1 MKIKCL
7 LMTALILAAGS
18 IGFAQSK
25 TMEIKVYLVAYG
37 DNGKT
42 GEKFGCEDSLVPV
55 TRTIKATPA
64 PLKSAIEELLAM
76 PFKYSETLSNHWGEQ
91 DLKLKSISIKKGTAT
106 INFTGQ
112 GPAVA
117 GICDE
122 PRIVRQITATAMQF
136 PTVKKVKVFVNKQA
150 LEKVIS

>member
-7 LMTALILAAGS
+7 FLTAILLVISS

-25 TMEIKVYLVAYG
+25 TTKIKVYLVAYG

-55 TRTIKATPA
+55 TRTIKATRE
-64 PLKSAIEELLAM
+64 PLKAAIKELLAI
-76 PFKYSETLSNHWGEQ
+76 PFEYNDKLSNHWGERGI
-91 DLKLKSISIKKGTAT
+91 KVKSVSIKKGTAT
-106 INFTGQ
+106 INLIGS
-112 GPAVA
+112 PAVA

-122 PRIVRQITATAMQF
+122 PRIMLQIVKTATQF
-136 PTVKKVKVFVNKQA
+136 PTVKAVKVFVDGEL
-150 LEKVIS
+150 LEEAIS